1 MCFGIERSCLGMDRV
16 AVSET
21 FQCAQDLKML
31 MAQVIDCNLDP
42 WPCLPLG
49 INYN

>member
-21 FQCAQDLKML
+21 FQCAQELKML
-31 MAQVIDCNLDP
+31 MAQVIDCSLDP